1 MALLM
6 LEYLVVLVVALVGVV
21 LQSGREHKQTLVVEQ
36 VTEMMVVAEETMP
49 LLPVAVE
56 QAQ

>member
-1 MALLM
+1 MLLM

-21 LQSGREHKQTLVVEQ
+21 LQSGQEHKQTLVVEQ
-36 VTEMMVVAEETMP
+36 VTEMMVVSEETMP
-49 LLPVAVE
+49 VLPVAVE